1 MNKSPYTE
9 KLLKHYKNPVLFGDA
24 GSMQFV
30 VEHRN
35 RSCGDRVLL
44 GINVDAE
51 AGRIVGI
58 RHESDGCML
67 CKASASIMCQSL
79 EGAKVSRA
87 IELREFV
94 SQMCDL
100 DVPEDALDFEWVF
113 HEANTLYDVDAEL
126 PETGYQETS
135 AEKKLEDSTSDSAEG
150 LTPGDRENLSNDLR
164 ALLEIRSFPTR
175 KRCVTLPWEALDEL
189 LKEATSTTR

>member
-1 MNKSPYTE
+1 MNQSPYTE
-9 KLLKHYKNPVLFGDA
+9 TLLNHYKNPVLFGDVE
-24 GSMQFV
+24 GMQFV

-67 CKASASIMCQSL
+67 CKASASILCQNL
-79 EGAKVSRA
+79 DGATVIRA
-87 IELREFV
+87 KALREFV
-94 SQMCDL
+94 SQVCDL
-100 DVPEDALDFEWVF
+100 GVSESELDFEQ
-113 HEANTLYDVDAEL
+113 
-126 PETGYQETS
+126 YQ
-135 AEKKLEDSTSDSAEG
+135 AHH
-150 LTPGDRENLSNDLR
+150 DLR

-175 KRCVTLPWEALDEL
+175 MRCMTLSWEALDEL
-189 LKEATSTTR
+189 LKIVSTTKK